1 MQSRKKE
8 FFSEENLRS
17 KGRVQKRGRGMN
29 IKKKDHFDSEDD
41 AIEDSNPS
49 DEEVTFEHNIKAY
62 CLN

>member
-1 MQSRKKE
+1 
-8 FFSEENLRS
+8 
-17 KGRVQKRGRGMN
+17 MN

-49 DEEVTFEHNIKAY
+49 DEEVTFEHNIKGY